1 VYRSYEECMDRFKA
15 RALIVAF
22 TVLGSPTIAADFRGS
37 ELGGS
42 CTLISEHE
50 IALGSTELGDPKLVN
65 QRRFSGRAFNR
76 DVFVTYLCKDGLLA
90 LVDLRVAPHVY
101 DDAASDFDDLY
112 TGLTTM
118 YGAPYLENSLDQKVL
133 AEAQL
138 PRAGG
143 KPSGYQAMWK
153 GAGFH
158 VSLALHAVADRAGS
172 NWLAFAVF
180 TSEVR

>member
-1 VYRSYEECMDRFKA
+1 MPQASKA
-15 RALIVAF
+15 RALIVTFA
-22 TVLGSPTIAADFRGS
+22 VLGSPAIAADVRGS
-37 ELGGS
+37 EIGGS
-42 CTLISEHE
+42 CTSISEHE
-50 IALGSTELGDPKLVN
+50 IALGSTELEDPKLVD
-65 QRRFSGRAFNR
+65 QHRFSGRAFNR
-76 DVFVTYLCKDGLLA
+76 DVFITYLCKDGLLA

-118 YGAPYLENSLDQKVL
+118 YGAPYLEDALDHEILV
-133 AEAQL
+133 EAQL

-153 GAGFH
+153 GKEFH

-172 NWLAFAVF
+172 NWLVFAVF
-180 TSEVR
+180 TS

>member
-1 VYRSYEECMDRFKA
+1 MPQASKA
-15 RALIVAF
+15 RALIVTF
-22 TVLGSPTIAADFRGS
+22 TVLGSPAIAADFRGS
-37 ELGGS
+37 EIGGS
-42 CTLISEHE
+42 CTSISEHE
-50 IALGSTELGDPKLVN
+50 IALGSTELGDPNLVN
-65 QRRFSGRAFNR
+65 QHRFSGRAFNR

-101 DDAASDFDDLY
+101 DDAASDFNDIY

-118 YGAPYLENSLDQKVL
+118 YGAPYLENALDQKVL

-153 GAGFH
+153 GKGFH
-158 VSLALHAVADRAGS
+158 VSLALHAVADHDGS
-172 NWLAFAVF
+172 NWFAFAVV
-180 TSEVR
+180 TPEVRSGAR